1 MIMKTQITPKKT
13 VEKKAR
19 VTQKSRSSRS
29 IMSMTGSIHDEKTAA
44 MNSLLPQEEIAS
56 RAYKIWQEQ
65 GCPEGFDE
73 MHWRLAEQE
82 LLSVSSEGFGA

>member
-1 MIMKTQITPKKT
+1 MKTQNTSSKT
-13 VEKKAR
+13 VAKKPR
-19 VTQKSRSSRS
+19 VAPKSPSPRS
-29 IMSMTGSIHDEKTAA
+29 IMSTTENIPDEKKTA
-44 MNSLLPQEEIAS
+44 MNSLLHEEVIAS

-82 LLSVSSEGFGA
+82 LLSVSSEGFAA